1 MARKVFFSF
10 KYDDVQR
17 AMNVRNSNVIKGA
30 IKSGFIDKADFEE
43 VERKGD
49 NAIKNWIDKQLEG
62 TTVTVVLIGANTNRS
77 RWVKYEIEQSIK
89 RGNGILTID
98 IGRSRFRFVTR
109 LTAAVCSLIQTLPRN
124 KDGGRQPGNWW
135 KMAVAAGNESRITP
149 QLPMEMRLPGV
160 SNDRNIRVAQS

>member
-17 AMNVRNSNVIKGA
+17 AMNVRNSNVITGA

-49 NAIKNWIDKQLEG
+49 NAIKAWIDKQLEG
-62 TTVTVVLIGANTNRS
+62 TTVTAVLVGANTDKS
-77 RWVKYEIEQSIK
+77 RWVTYEIDRSIA

-98 IGRSRFRFVTR
+98 ISKIKDLAGNTTECCGLRVKGYNHYQWDNGNGRENLGKWVED
-109 LTAAVCSLIQTLPRN
+109 AV
-124 KDGGRQPGNWW
+124 
-135 KMAVAAGNESRITP
+135 VAAEK
-149 QLPMEMRLPGV
+149 
-160 SNDRNIRVAQS
+160 